1 MQRWLPALTGA
12 QPSGPDGLVLRRS
25 GTVPGLRI
33 TRTARDPG
41 RAAGPHLG
49 GRAQVRAAGEEQ
61 GRRLPDLPSAR
72 YHPGH
77 LGARRAAAA

>member
-1 MQRWLPALTGA
+1 MQRWLQDADRGPAE
-12 QPSGPDGLVLRRS
+12 RS
-25 GTVPGLRI
+25 GWSGTTTLGDRPRITVPGLRI

-49 GRAQVRAAGEEQ
+49 GRAQVRAAAEEQ
-61 GRRLPDLPSAR
+61 GRRLPDLPSVR

-77 LGARRAAAA
+77 L